1 MSKVAVISCHG
12 YEPGEVLS
20 AVGSALA
27 HLGGLERFVKPG
39 MRVLLKPN
47 LLLAKRPEV
56 AATTH
61 PAVVQ
66 AVATLVRQ
74 AGGTVTIADSPG
86 GPYMASSLRSVY
98 RATGMEQVAQDTGA
112 TLNYDLADVEVA
124 CPSARLLKR
133 IPILKPI
140 VEADLVINLPKLKA
154 HSQMIYTGAVK
165 NMFGAI
171 PGTAKIE
178 YHMRLAESDRFA
190 DAIIDIFLATRP
202 ALTIM
207 DAVVGMDGAG
217 PSAGDPR
224 QIGVILAGEDAF
236 ALDFAALQVVGAN
249 PADVPVMKA
258 AMRRDLAPCRVP
270 CPSPRGHES
279 TAIREGAGES
289 SKTCPRGLG
298 HGTQPTTSDIEVVG
312 RAIQD
317 VRVKQFNMPGTDAM
331 LAVTWSHSKL
341 LQKFASRVKPR
352 PVFIHDIC
360 TGCGIC
366 GKSCPAQ
373 VITMCG
379 GKPRADLEKCIRCF
393 CCQELCPSK
402 AVKIKRLPQALSSVL
417 RIVFFFASMLSA
429 RLHPKP

>member
-1 MSKVAVISCHG
+1 MSKVAVVSCPG

-20 AVGSALA
+20 AVRSALA

-39 MRVLLKPN
+39 MKVLLKPN

-98 RATGMEQVAQDTGA
+98 RATGMEQVAQETGA
-112 TLNYDLADVEVA
+112 TLNYDLADVEVP

-140 VEADLVINLPKLKA
+140 AQADLVINLPKLKT

-178 YHMRLAESDRFA
+178 YHMRLADSDRFA

-202 ALTIM
+202 ALNIM

-224 QIGVILAGEDAF
+224 QIGVILASEDAF
-236 ALDFAALQVVGAN
+236 ALDFAALQIVGAN
-249 PADVPVMKA
+249 PANVPVMKA
-258 AMRRDLAPCRVP
+258 ATR
-270 CPSPRGHES
+270 
-279 TAIREGAGES
+279 
-289 SKTCPRGLG
+289 RGLVPG
-298 HGTQPTTSDIEVVG
+298 ARGKTGTETDFSFGKSVSVPGFPGTSHIEILG

-341 LQKFASRVKPR
+341 LQTFANRVKPR

-417 RIVFFFASMLSA
+417 RIVFFLASMLSA
-429 RLHPKP
+429 RLHPKPDRPS

>member
-1 MSKVAVISCHG
+1 MSKVAVVSCPG
-12 YEPGEVLS
+12 YEPGEVMS
-20 AVGSALA
+20 AVRSALT
-27 HLGGLERFVKPG
+27 HMGGLERFVKPG
-39 MRVLLKPN
+39 MKVLLKAN
-47 LLLAKRPEV
+47 LLLAKRPEI

-66 AVATLVRQ
+66 AVATLVQQ
-74 AGGTVTIADSPG
+74 AGGIVTIADSPG

-98 RATGMEQVAQDTGA
+98 RATGMEQVAQETGA

-124 CPSARLLKR
+124 CPSAKLLKR

-140 VEADLVINLPKLKA
+140 AEADLVINLPKLKT

-178 YHMRLAESDRFA
+178 YHMRLAESERFA

-202 ALTIM
+202 ALNIM

-224 QIGVILAGEDAF
+224 QIGVILASDDAF
-236 ALDFAALQVVGAN
+236 ALDYAALQIVGAN
-249 PADVPVMKA
+249 PADVPVMVA
-258 AMRRDLAPCRVP
+258 AMRRGLVP
-270 CPSPRGHES
+270 
-279 TAIREGAGES
+279 GASG
-289 SKTCPRGLG
+289 KTGSGKTGTETDFSLG
-298 HGTQPTTSDIEVVG
+298 KSVSVPGFPGTSDIEILG
-312 RAIQD
+312 RRIAD

-341 LQKFASRVKPR
+341 LQSFANRVKPK

-373 VITMCG
+373 VITMCD
-379 GKPRADLEKCIRCF
+379 GKPRVNLEKCIRCF

-417 RIVFFFASMLSA
+417 RIVFFLASMLSA
-429 RLHPKP
+429 RMHPKAD

>member
-1 MSKVAVISCHG
+1 
-12 YEPGEVLS
+12 
-20 AVGSALA
+20 
-27 HLGGLERFVKPG
+27 
-39 MRVLLKPN
+39 
-47 LLLAKRPEV
+47 
-56 AATTH
+56 
-61 PAVVQ
+61 
-66 AVATLVRQ
+66 
-74 AGGTVTIADSPG
+74 
-86 GPYMASSLRSVY
+86 MASSLRSVY
-98 RATGMEQVAQDTGA
+98 RATGMEQVAQETGA

-140 VEADLVINLPKLKA
+140 AQADLVINLPKLKT

-224 QIGVILAGEDAF
+224 QIGVILASEDAF
-236 ALDFAALQVVGAN
+236 ALDYAALQIVGAN
-249 PADVPVMKA
+249 PSDIPVMKA
-258 AMRRDLAPCRVP
+258 ATRRGLVCSMGILPM
-270 CPSPRGHES
+270 
-279 TAIREGAGES
+279 S
-289 SKTCPRGLG
+289 SKFPAVSSSRQQQDTGKMPVL
-298 HGTQPTTSDIEVVG
+298 HEIDIVG

-317 VRVKQFNMPGTDAM
+317 VRIKQFNMPGTDAM

-341 LQKFASRVKPR
+341 LQTFANRVKPR
-352 PVFIHDIC
+352 PVFIPDIC

-379 GKPRADLEKCIRCF
+379 GKPRMDLEKCIRCF

-417 RIVFFFASMLSA
+417 RIVFFLASMLWTRTHGKA
-429 RLHPKP
+429 EP

>member
-1 MSKVAVISCHG
+1 MSKVAVISCPG
-12 YEPGEVLS
+12 YEAGEVLS
-20 AVGSALA
+20 AVQAALA
-27 HLGGLERFVKPG
+27 SLGGLERFVKPG
-39 MRVLLKPN
+39 MKVLLKPN
-47 LLLAKRPEV
+47 LLLAKRPEI

-61 PAVVQ
+61 PAIVQ

-112 TLNYDLADVEVA
+112 TLNYDLADVEA
-124 CPSARLLKR
+124 PCPSAKLLKR

-140 VEADLVINLPKLKA
+140 AQADLVINLPKLKT
-154 HSQMIYTGAVK
+154 HSQMIFTGAVK

-190 DAIIDIFLATRP
+190 DAIIDIFLAARP

-207 DAVVGMDGAG
+207 DAVIGMDGAG

-224 QIGVILAGEDAF
+224 QIGLILAGEDAF
-236 ALDFAALQVVGAN
+236 ALDHVALQIVGAN

-258 AMRRDLAPCRVP
+258 AMRRGL
-270 CPSPRGHES
+270 
-279 TAIREGAGES
+279 
-289 SKTCPRGLG
+289 CPRQVGE
-298 HGTQPTTSDIEVVG
+298 IEVVG

-317 VRVKQFNMPGTDAM
+317 VRVKQFNVPGIDAM
-331 LAVTWSHSKL
+331 LAVTWSHGKL
-341 LQKFASRVKPR
+341 LQAFANRVKPK

-360 TGCGIC
+360 TGCGVC
-366 GKSCPAQ
+366 AKSCPAQ
-373 VITMCG
+373 VISMCG
-379 GKPRADLEKCIRCF
+379 GKPRVDLQRCIRCF

-417 RIVFFFASMLSA
+417 RIVFFLASMLSA
-429 RLHPKP
+429 RMDSKSDRHKQPS

>member
-1 MSKVAVISCHG
+1 MSKVAVVSCPT

-20 AVGSALA
+20 AVRAALA

-66 AVATLVRQ
+66 AVATLVRE
-74 AGGTVTIADSPG
+74 AGGIVTIADSPG
-86 GPYMASSLRSVY
+86 GPYMAASLRSVY
-98 RATGMEQVAQDTGA
+98 RATGMEQVAQETGA
-112 TLNYDLADVEVA
+112 ALNYDLTVVEVA
-124 CPSARLLKR
+124 PPSAKLLRK

-140 VEADLVINLPKLKA
+140 ADSDLVINLPKLKT

-178 YHMRLAESDRFA
+178 YHMRLAETGRFA
-190 DAIIDIFLATRP
+190 DAIIDIFLAARP
-202 ALTIM
+202 ALTVM

-224 QIGVILAGEDAF
+224 QIGVILASEDAF
-236 ALDFAALQVVGAN
+236 ALDSAALQIVGAN

-258 AMRRDLAPCRVP
+258 AMA
-270 CPSPRGHES
+270 
-279 TAIREGAGES
+279 
-289 SKTCPRGLG
+289 RGLLRG
-298 HGTQPTTSDIEVVG
+298 AEGKTGTGKTGTETDFSLGKSVSVPVFRVSDIEILG
-312 RAIQD
+312 RTIQD
-317 VRVKQFNMPGTDAM
+317 VRVKQFNMPGMDAM
-331 LAVTWSHSKL
+331 LAVTWSQGKL
-341 LQKFASRVKPR
+341 LQAFANRVKPR
-352 PVFIHDIC
+352 PVFIHDVCI
-360 TGCGIC
+360 GCAVC
-366 GKSCPAQ
+366 AKSCPAQ

-379 GKPRADLEKCIRCF
+379 GKPRVDLAKCIRCF

-417 RIVFFFASMLSA
+417 RIVFFLASILSA

>member
-1 MSKVAVISCHG
+1 MSKVAVVSCPG

-20 AVGSALA
+20 AVRSALA

-39 MRVLLKPN
+39 MKVLLKPN

-74 AGGTVTIADSPG
+74 AGGIVTIADSPG
-86 GPYMASSLRSVY
+86 GPYLASSLRSVY
-98 RATGMEQVAQDTGA
+98 RATGMEQVAQETGA
-112 TLNYDLADVEVA
+112 ALNYDLADVEVA
-124 CPSARLLKR
+124 CPSAKLLRR

-140 VEADLVINLPKLKA
+140 AEADLVINLPKLKT

-178 YHMRLAESDRFA
+178 YNMRLAESDRFA
-190 DAIIDIFLATRP
+190 DALIDIFFAARP

-207 DAVVGMDGAG
+207 DAVIGMDGAG
-217 PSAGDPR
+217 PSAGDAR
-224 QIGVILAGEDAF
+224 QIGVILASEDAF
-236 ALDFAALQVVGAN
+236 ALDFAALQIVGAN
-249 PADVPVMKA
+249 PAGVPVMVA
-258 AMRRDLAPCRVP
+258 AMRRGLCPKSGAMLPSAEACSRAPEQRRHASADGSMAP
-270 CPSPRGHES
+270 
-279 TAIREGAGES
+279 GE
-289 SKTCPRGLG
+289 
-298 HGTQPTTSDIEVVG
+298 IEIVG

-341 LQKFASRVKPR
+341 LQSFANRVKPR
-352 PVFIHDIC
+352 PAFIHDIC

-393 CCQELCPSK
+393 CCQELCPSR

-417 RIVFFFASMLSA
+417 RIVFFLASMLWA
-429 RLHPKP
+429 RTHGKAEP